1 MQKRLLIQA
10 GHVAPR
16 EPGFE
21 AGTGTSGEQE
31 LVAAIQS
38 KLGKLL
44 AADGRFAVTLCGGD
58 IPDGWKGDM
67 FLAFHGDGALSP
79 QASGFSFGF
88 PPGCSECKRLADT
101 FAAWYVQIPGAP
113 ERRRDNYTRD
123 LSGYYGWRRTDAPA
137 KLLVEHGFL
146 SNPGE
151 RAWLTGNV
159 AAIAQAWYEGILH
172 YFGMEWL
179 ESPAANRKRLTT
191 LRNWIRARRAGRWG
205 WTRIKATANWREY
218 RRRGGK

>member
-1 MQKRLLIQA
+1 MKRILLQA

-16 EPGFE
+16 EPAFAG
-21 AGTGTSGEQE
+21 GTGTSGEQA

-44 AADGRFAVTLCGGD
+44 AADGRFAVTFCGGD
-58 IPDGWKGDM
+58 IPDGWKGDL
-67 FLAFHGDGALSP
+67 FLALHGDGALSQ
-79 QASGFSFGF
+79 QASGFCFGF

-101 FAAWYVQIPGAP
+101 LAVWYAQIPGAP
-113 ERRRDNYTRD
+113 PRRRDNYTRA

-146 SNPGE
+146 TNPGE

-159 AAIAQAWYEGILH
+159 PAIAQAWCEAILH
-172 YFGMEWL
+172 YFGMGWPEP
-179 ESPAANRKRLTT
+179 PALNRKRLAV
-191 LRNWIRARRAGRWG
+191 LRRWIVKRHADGWG
-205 WTRIKATANWREY
+205 WKRLKATANFREFK
-218 RRRGGK
+218 RRGGK